1 MIKNLLKLEMHRRS
15 FLMPFIIPNYNKISQ
30 KTSNAPTPN
39 KQISANNSTNNH
51 TFTSNNNKF
60 QSNVIYDDEDDTVI
74 MYTIIN
80 WEDPVS
86 KKNIQKLNKE
96 VFILKEDYM

>member
-1 MIKNLLKLEMHRRS
+1 MYRRS
-15 FLMPFIIPNYNKISQ
+15 FLMPFIIPNYNKQSQ
-30 KTSNAPTPN
+30 KTIITPTPN
-39 KQISANNSTNNH
+39 KQISVTNSTKNY

-60 QSNVIYDDEDDTVI
+60 QSNIIYDDEDDTVI

-86 KKNIQKLNKE
+86 KKKFQKLNKE
-96 VFILKEDYM
+96 VFILKEDFM

>member
-1 MIKNLLKLEMHRRS
+1 MYRRS
-15 FLMPFIIPNYNKISQ
+15 FLMPLIIPSYNKIS
-30 KTSNAPTPN
+30 KNTINTPPPS
-39 KQISANNSTNNH
+39 KQISINDSTNNH
-51 TFTSNNNKF
+51 TFTSNNQKF
-60 QSNVIYDDEDDTVI
+60 QANIIYDDEDDTVI

-86 KKNIQKLNKE
+86 KNNIQKLNKE

>member
-1 MIKNLLKLEMHRRS
+1 
-15 FLMPFIIPNYNKISQ
+15 MPLIIPSYNKIS
-30 KTSNAPTPN
+30 KNTINTRPS
-39 KQISANNSTNNH
+39 KQISIKNSTNNH
-51 TFTSNNNKF
+51 TFTSNNQKF
-60 QSNVIYDDEDDTVI
+60 QANIIYDDEDDTVI

>member
-1 MIKNLLKLEMHRRS
+1 MYRRS
-15 FLMPFIIPNYNKISQ
+15 FLMPLIIPSYNKIS
-30 KTSNAPTPN
+30 KNTINTPPS
-39 KQISANNSTNNH
+39 KQLSINNSTNNH
-51 TFTSNNNKF
+51 TFTSNNQKF
-60 QSNVIYDDEDDTVI
+60 QANIIYDDEDDTVI

-86 KKNIQKLNKE
+86 KNNIQKLNKE

>member
-1 MIKNLLKLEMHRRS
+1 
-15 FLMPFIIPNYNKISQ
+15 MPLIIPNYNNKIS
-30 KTSNAPTPN
+30 KKNINTLTPPS
-39 KQISANNSTNNH
+39 KQISINNSTNNH
-51 TFTSNNNKF
+51 TFTSNNQKF
-60 QSNVIYDDEDDTVI
+60 QANIIYDDEDDTVI

-86 KKNIQKLNKE
+86 KNNIQKLNKE

>member
-1 MIKNLLKLEMHRRS
+1 MYRRS
-15 FLMPFIIPNYNKISQ
+15 FLMPLIIPNYNKVSH
-30 KTSNAPTPN
+30 KTINTPTPN
-39 KQISANNSTNNH
+39 KQIYINNSTNNH

-60 QSNVIYDDEDDTVI
+60 QSNIIYDDEDDTVI

-86 KKNIQKLNKE
+86 KKKIQKLNKE

>member
-1 MIKNLLKLEMHRRS
+1 
-15 FLMPFIIPNYNKISQ
+15 MPLIIPSYNKISK
-30 KTSNAPTPN
+30 KTINTQTPN
-39 KQISANNSTNNH
+39 KQISVNNSTNSH
-51 TFTSNNNKF
+51 TFTSNNQKF
-60 QSNVIYDDEDDTVI
+60 QSNIIYDDEDDTVI

-86 KKNIQKLNKE
+86 KNNIQKLNKE

>member
-1 MIKNLLKLEMHRRS
+1 MYRRS
-15 FLMPFIIPNYNKISQ
+15 FLMPLIIPSYNKIS
-30 KTSNAPTPN
+30 KNTINTPLPPS
-39 KQISANNSTNNH
+39 KQISINNSTNNH
-51 TFTSNNNKF
+51 TFTSNNQKF
-60 QSNVIYDDEDDTVI
+60 QANIIYDDEDDTVI

-86 KKNIQKLNKE
+86 KNNIQKLNKE